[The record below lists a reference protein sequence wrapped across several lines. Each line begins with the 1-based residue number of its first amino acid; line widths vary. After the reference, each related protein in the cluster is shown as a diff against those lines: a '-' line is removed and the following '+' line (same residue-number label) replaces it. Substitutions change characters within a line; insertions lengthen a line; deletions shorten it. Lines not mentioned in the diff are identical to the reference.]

1 MTFLQ
6 PLILAA
12 LPLIGLPIII
22 HLINQRRFQTMQW
35 AAMMFLVSAKALSRG
50 YSRLRHWLIMM
61 LRMLAVAAILLAA
74 SRPLSRGWLA
84 LAGGGRAD
92 TSIVILD
99 RSPSMQQ
106 QDPTA
111 EDSDSKL
118 DTGRRQLIQSLATL
132 ATGRLVVLTDPEQ
145 KPFEVES
152 PAVLA
157 DLAAP
162 VASPTDVPLL
172 LQSAYDYVRE
182 NSIGSTEI
190 WLCSDQRHN
199 DWNPESGEWA
209 GMREAFAKLP
219 QQVRFQLLSYSQTDP
234 SNVAVR
240 VTSAR
245 PHVHN
250 GEIELLVTVVVSRQ
264 ESSPQLTLPLRFE
277 IGQAASTVDIQL
289 DGKQAVLK
297 DHPIA
302 LGRGDG
308 PVGPGDHFRG
318 WGRVS
323 IPADANVADND
334 FFFVFDRPATR
345 RTLIVAA
352 DGASRQVLSLV
363 AHTPSSKDQACEVE
377 VLVPED
383 LAAVAWDEIALVIWQ
398 APLPEGKTILLLEQF
413 ADRGGQLIFFPPE
426 QPTEQSFAGVSWT
439 NWTTHKEPLHVLT
452 WRSDQDLLANTASGA
467 ALPIG
472 ELEVRR
478 SCGLAGPYTPLA
490 SLPADATFL
499 ARATGQRGGVY
510 FCTSTPSNR
519 DSTLATEG
527 IVLYA
532 LVQRAIDRGAEVIG
546 KTRQVDADT
555 LAAGFQSKDGQW
567 TRLAGSSDALSTE
580 MGLHSGV
587 YQRGDRLVAI
597 NRPAAEDAASILA
610 DGRIDELFAGL
621 SFSRISGRAGDDGS
635 FVKEI
640 WRMFLVAMLLALIGE
655 AVLCLPK
662 RSIAEPSLSS
672 GMRSLEA
679 VA

>member
-1 MTFLQ
+1 
-6 PLILAA
+6 
-12 LPLIGLPIII
+12 
-22 HLINQRRFQTMQW
+22 
-35 AAMMFLVSAKALSRG
+35 
-50 YSRLRHWLIMM
+50 MM

-152 PAVLA
+152 PEVLA

-162 VASPTDVPLL
+162 VASPTEVPLL

-308 PVGPGDHFRG
+308 PMGPGDHFRG

-334 FFFVFDRPATR
+334 FFVFDRPATR

-363 AHTPSSKDQACEVE
+363 AHTPS
-377 VLVPED
+377 
-383 LAAVAWDEIALVIWQ
+383 
-398 APLPEGKTILLLEQF
+398 
-413 ADRGGQLIFFPPE
+413 
-426 QPTEQSFAGVSWT
+426 
-439 NWTTHKEPLHVLT
+439 
-452 WRSDQDLLANTASGA
+452 
-467 ALPIG
+467 
-472 ELEVRR
+472 VRIKPAKLKC
-478 SCGLAGPYTPLA
+478 SCP
-490 SLPADATFL
+490 
-499 ARATGQRGGVY
+499 R
-510 FCTSTPSNR
+510 
-519 DSTLATEG
+519 
-527 IVLYA
+527 
-532 LVQRAIDRGAEVIG
+532 
-546 KTRQVDADT
+546 
-555 LAAGFQSKDGQW
+555 
-567 TRLAGSSDALSTE
+567 
-580 MGLHSGV
+580 
-587 YQRGDRLVAI
+587 
-597 NRPAAEDAASILA
+597 
-610 DGRIDELFAGL
+610 
-621 SFSRISGRAGDDGS
+621 
-635 FVKEI
+635 I
-640 WRMFLVAMLLALIGE
+640 WRRLRGT
-655 AVLCLPK
+655 K
-662 RSIAEPSLSS
+662 YRW
-672 GMRSLEA
+672 
-679 VA
+679 